1 MHPRI
6 QEVMDYL
13 DTTRSALTNT
23 VDSVAPESRD
33 KRPAE
38 DRWSVAE
45 VLEHLAIIEGRI
57 AQLAAGKLAAAR
69 AAGLG
74 PETETSAVLDT
85 VNRARILDRS
95 HRATAPDMVQPRS
108 EHDATAALSA
118 LQQSRADLRSALV
131 ANDGLALGEVTHEH
145 PVMGVINLYQWIIFV
160 GAHEAR
166 HTEQIKEIAQEL
178 GS

>member
-6 QEVMDYL
+6 QEVLEYL
-13 DTTRSALTNT
+13 DSTRSDLGKA
-23 VDSVAPESRD
+23 VESVAPESRD
-33 KRPAE
+33 QRPAG

-57 AQLAAGKLAAAR
+57 AQLVSGKLAAAK

-74 PETETSAVLDT
+74 PETETSSVLDT
-85 VNRARILDRS
+85 VNRERILDRS

-108 EHDATAALSA
+108 EHDATAAWSA
-118 LQQSRADLRSALV
+118 LQQSRADLRAALV
-131 ANDGLALGEVTHEH
+131 ANDGLALGEVTQEH
-145 PVMGVINLYQWIIFV
+145 PVLGMINLYQWIIFV

-166 HTEQIKEIAQEL
+166 HTEQIREIAE
-178 GS
+178 G